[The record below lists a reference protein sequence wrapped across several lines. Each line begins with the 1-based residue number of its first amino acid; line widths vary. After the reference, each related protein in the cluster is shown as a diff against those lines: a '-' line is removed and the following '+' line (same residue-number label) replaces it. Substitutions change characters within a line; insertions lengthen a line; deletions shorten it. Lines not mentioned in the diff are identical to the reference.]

1 MESSDPQ
8 QQAEQVVEVEE
19 EEAGPPRPPR
29 VDRRVVLRTFGKL
42 EEGEGSPRHQ
52 HRLQSRTVIRK
63 KYILCKFFTSRLFAS
78 ICAELLHPD
87 RQLTQN

>member
-1 MESSDPQ
+1 M
-8 QQAEQVVEVEE
+8 VEE
-19 EEAGPPRPPR
+19 EVEVAGPPRPPR

-87 RQLTQN
+87 RQFAQN

>member
-1 MESSDPQ
+1 MESSVPQ
-8 QQAEQVVEVEE
+8 QQVGQVVVEEVEV
-19 EEAGPPRPPR
+19 AGPPRPPR

-87 RQLTQN
+87 RQLAQN

>member
-1 MESSDPQ
+1 MESSVPQ
-8 QQAEQVVEVEE
+8 QQEEQVVVEEEE

-29 VDRRVVLRTFGKL
+29 VDRRVVPRTFGKL
-42 EEGEGSPRHQ
+42 EEGEGSPLHR

-63 KYILCKFFTSRLFAS
+63 NLLTTSCLFAP

-87 RQLTQN
+87 RQLAQN

>member
-42 EEGEGSPRHQ
+42 EEGEGSPRHR

-78 ICAELLHPD
+78 ICAELFHPD
-87 RQLTQN
+87 RQLAQN

>member
-42 EEGEGSPRHQ
+42 EEGEGSPRHR
-52 HRLQSRTVIRK
+52 HRLQSRAVIRE
-63 KYILCKFFTSRLFAS
+63 KYILWDFVTSCLFAS

>member
-1 MESSDPQ
+1 MESSVPQ
-8 QQAEQVVEVEE
+8 QQVGQVVVEEE

-42 EEGEGSPRHQ
+42 EEGEGSPRHR
-52 HRLQSRTVIRK
+52 HRLQSRAVIRK
-63 KYILCKFFTSRLFAS
+63 KYILWDFVTSCLFAS

-87 RQLTQN
+87 RQLAQN

>member
-1 MESSDPQ
+1 MESSVPQ
-8 QQAEQVVEVEE
+8 QQEEQVVVVEE

-42 EEGEGSPRHQ
+42 EVGEGSPRHR
-52 HRLQSRTVIRK
+52 HRLQSRAVIRK
-63 KYILCKFFTSRLFAS
+63 KYILWDFVTSCLFAS

-87 RQLTQN
+87 RQFAQN

>member
-1 MESSDPQ
+1 MESSVPQ
-8 QQAEQVVEVEE
+8 QQEGQVVVVEE

-42 EEGEGSPRHQ
+42 EAGEGSPRHR
-52 HRLQSRTVIRK
+52 HRLQSRSVIRK
-63 KYILCKFFTSRLFAS
+63 KYILWDFVTSCLFAS

-87 RQLTQN
+87 RQLAQN

>member
-1 MESSDPQ
+1 MESSVPQ
-8 QQAEQVVEVEE
+8 QQEGQVVVEE
-19 EEAGPPRPPR
+19 VEEAGPPRPPR

-42 EEGEGSPRHQ
+42 EEGEGSPRHR
-52 HRLQSRTVIRK
+52 HRLQSRTLIRK
-63 KYILCKFFTSRLFAS
+63 KYILRDFVTSCLFAS

>member
-1 MESSDPQ
+1 M
-8 QQAEQVVEVEE
+8 VEE
-19 EEAGPPRPPR
+19 EVEVAGPPRPPR
-29 VDRRVVLRTFGKL
+29 VDLRVVLRTFGKL

-87 RQLTQN
+87 RQLAQN